1 MRAICKKALRGKRPK
16 VIPSRAMRSVDHTGR
31 EFPSLQAMCDF
42 WGVTPSRYR
51 AIRKRGHTLEE
62 ALTPPEYHRG
72 KICRDHTG
80 REFPTL
86 QSMCDFWHINIST
99 YHNRVR
105 DGLPLRAV
113 LTSPVRGKAKNDA

>member
-51 AIRKRGHTLEE
+51 GLRKRGHTLEE
-62 ALTPPEYHRG
+62 ALTPQPYHRG

-80 REFPTL
+80 REFSSL
-86 QSMCDFWHINIST
+86 QAMCDFWHINIST
-99 YHNRVR
+99 YHNRMR
-105 DGLPLRAV
+105 AGLPVKAV
-113 LTSPVRGKAKNDA
+113 LTAPVRRKSK